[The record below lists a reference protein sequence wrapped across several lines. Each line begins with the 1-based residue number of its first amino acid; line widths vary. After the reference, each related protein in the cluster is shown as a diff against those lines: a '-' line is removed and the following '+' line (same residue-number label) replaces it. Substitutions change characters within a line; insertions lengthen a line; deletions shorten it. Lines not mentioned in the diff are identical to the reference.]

1 MKLVHFTAS
10 WCQPCKTMLPVIE
23 EFINENQDL
32 DYIKIDVDNDK
43 DMFAEYTKEQSIM
56 SVPTF
61 FAVEDG
67 KIVNTQVGAT
77 TKEGLASL
85 FV

>member
-1 MKLVHFTAS
+1 MQLVHFTAT

-23 EFINENQDL
+23 EFINENQEL
-32 DYIKIDVDNDK
+32 DYIKIDIDNDK
-43 DMFAEYTKEQSIM
+43 EMYEEYTKDHAVM

-61 FAVEDG
+61 FAVQDG
-67 KIVNTQVGAT
+67 KVVKTQVGAT
-77 TKEGLASL
+77 TKDVLASL